1 MISYFV
7 NTLAYVVFVLFHWYD
22 YPCLP
27 TAKAIWPVHASSQVQ
42 AIGYR
47 ETYSN
52 SGKRH
57 WLNITKTKKWL
68 YICWYLLQHSF
79 LVRCQ
84 IKKFYES
91 LHCFRQQYHCM
102 GVCVCMCACVCER
115 RSGNTMRNLS
125 SRTQPRWR
133 WKTLRHWRAR
143 LHQRSGKTCV
153 EFGIT
158 YDTIA
163 YVVMSGYLRALKSW
177 LIKPA

>member
-7 NTLAYVVFVLFHWYD
+7 NTLAVVVFVLFHWYD

-91 LHCFRQQYHCM
+91 LHCFRQQYHCV
-102 GVCVCMCACVCER
+102 GYVCVCVLVYVKGEAEILWEISAVGHSPDDVER
-115 RSGNTMRNLS
+115 RSGTEELVCTKEM
-125 SRTQPRWR
+125 
-133 WKTLRHWRAR
+133 
-143 LHQRSGKTCV
+143 GK
-153 EFGIT
+153 
-158 YDTIA
+158 
-163 YVVMSGYLRALKSW
+163 RALS
-177 LIKPA
+177 LASLTIR